1 MKVGDLVRH
10 KWFSKH
16 ITGVILKKV
25 RCAYRDPKD
34 TYIVQW
40 NCENGIRAIG
50 VNPNDL
56 EVVSGR

>member
-10 KWFSKH
+10 RLFSKRT
-16 ITGVILKKV
+16 TGIILKKV
-25 RCAYRDPKD
+25 SDPKD

-40 NCENGIRAIG
+40 ICENGIRAIG

>member
-1 MKVGDLVRH
+1 MQVGDLVRH
-10 KWFSKH
+10 RWFSKH

-25 RCAYRDPKD
+25 SDPKD

-40 NCENGIRAIG
+40 NCKNGIRAIG